1 MPCNSESKLLT
12 KAKLLFVGL
21 VFIVTLPCAYSTVN
35 FRISYACF
43 DHCRPTGE
51 QVVPQPVF
59 NYQLAGQTT
68 VSNSD

>member
-1 MPCNSESKLLT
+1 M
-12 KAKLLFVGL
+12 
-21 VFIVTLPCAYSTVN
+21 N

-43 DHCRPTGE
+43 DYCCRTGE

-68 VSNSD
+68 VSNGDYTHRFAAGSSQHPVLN